1 MWEEFDPARC
11 GVVPGTFDSDFTFE
25 SYLQWVESKQPILF
39 EGDDGT
45 VVSTG
50 KVLLRDFMRT
60 RQLSRNEA
68 ARLLYNVYPYARL
81 TDRALQIRQSDSL
94 RPRMAAGYLAFLK
107 GLFCNERTVETAL
120 TALGVV
126 RDSDVTDAMER
137 LRKFGWGATVYGQP
151 MTRLTDNLI
160 YMSRRSLSD
169 EMDLRI
175 LSGITELWEVRM
187 VPRDAFVHQ
196 ETKEVRGW

>member
-1 MWEEFDPARC
+1 M
-11 GVVPGTFDSDFTFE
+11 
-25 SYLQWVESKQPILF
+25 
-39 EGDDGT
+39 
-45 VVSTG
+45 
-50 KVLLRDFMRT
+50 
-60 RQLSRNEA
+60 
-68 ARLLYNVYPYARL
+68 
-81 TDRALQIRQSDSL
+81 
-94 RPRMAAGYLAFLK
+94 
-107 GLFCNERTVETAL
+107 
-120 TALGVV
+120 